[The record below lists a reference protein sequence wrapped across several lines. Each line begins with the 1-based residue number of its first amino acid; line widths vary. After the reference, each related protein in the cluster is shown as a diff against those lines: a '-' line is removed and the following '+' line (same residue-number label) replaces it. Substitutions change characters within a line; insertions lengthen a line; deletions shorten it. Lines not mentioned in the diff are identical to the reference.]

1 MSNILAAQN
10 VFGPSTL
17 VLTSLLLSMG
27 LLGVRAFVHESK
39 IQVTKSSLIWLDVAV
54 VSLIVL
60 FFLFVYLRFR
70 NLA

>member
-39 IQVTKSSLIWLDVAV
+39 IQATKSSLIWLDVAV
-54 VSLIVL
+54 VSLVVL

>member
-17 VLTSLLLSMG
+17 VLTSLLLSVG
-27 LLGVRAFVHESK
+27 LLGVRTFVLESK
-39 IQVTKSSLIWLDVAV
+39 IQVTRSTLIWLDVAV
-54 VSLIVL
+54 VSLVVL
-60 FFLFVYLRFR
+60 FLLFVYLRFR

>member
-17 VLTSLLLSMG
+17 ALTSLLLSMG

-39 IQVTKSSLIWLDVAV
+39 IQVSRSALLWLDVTV
-54 VSLIVL
+54 VSLVVL

-70 NLA
+70 YLA

>member
-1 MSNILAAQN
+1 MSNVLAAQN
-10 VFGPSTL
+10 VFGPATL

-39 IQVTKSSLIWLDVAV
+39 IQVTKSALVWLDVAV
-54 VSLIVL
+54 VSLAVL

>member
-54 VSLIVL
+54 VSLVVL

>member
-39 IQVTKSSLIWLDVAV
+39 IQVTKSALVWLDVAV
-54 VSLIVL
+54 VSLAVL